1 MAYRHKGEYVRPT
14 KTLELMGQHGP
25 TRAAQMLGVS
35 TSRLHKARRE
45 MKVSKIV
52 EVAANALLKG
62 PATRAELLSSEVAPV
77 ASEPRGLP
85 LEQVSFAPTPAAQQR
100 HQDETM
106 FLISV
111 PTEKA
116 ELVKRFAEML
126 DAECLSA

>member
-1 MAYRHKGEYVRPT
+1 MAYRNKGEYVRPT
-14 KTLELMGQHGP
+14 RTLELMDKEGP
-25 TRAAQMLGVS
+25 TRAAKSLGVS

-62 PATRAELLSSEVAPV
+62 PAHRAEMTSPEPAPISEMH
-77 ASEPRGLP
+77 
-85 LEQVSFAPTPAAQQR
+85 SFSPSPAAEQR
-100 HQDETM
+100 RGEETM
-106 FLISV
+106 FLLSV

-116 ELVKRFAEML
+116 ELVRRFADML